1 MTDNK
6 IHLLER
12 ALARE
17 KAARNEAEKILEEKS
32 LELYELQQKLKIAQA
47 SLREK
52 PKELDYNQGRKN
64 YSGLAD
70 AYVKIDLKGNVLEMN
85 DAAVELFGYNPKTEL
100 INATDL
106 VYRDDYL
113 YTANAFKELLKR
125 GTYTDYVSRVYTRD
139 ATYKLVHINSSIV
152 YDEQNNPIAAEGI
165 VRDITEESKARK
177 LIESQSAE
185 LYTIFNSAPFGIV
198 LTEQGKIIKSN
209 EAFQRMTG
217 YSAIEVQQL
226 NSLQLIRQSDMEE
239 VKKLQAD
246 MELGQKVH
254 AVFTQLLKRKGGGL
268 IRVRVN
274 VTTIFDEN
282 RKPKYRLSILED
294 ITEESKKNEL
304 LAEQQEQLEIIVNNS
319 PLGVALSDAG
329 SLTKVN
335 KAFCDL
341 MGYSEEE
348 LKTMVFQDITHPDDA
363 EESSHY
369 FKRMMSGELSM
380 FTVKK
385 RYLKKDGHILYA
397 KTSVSAVRDAKGEIK
412 YQVVMLE
419 DISEQER
426 AEKQKQQLLEQ
437 LEKSNLE
444 LKEYAH
450 VVSHDLK
457 SPLRSISALV
467 SWIKEDCSDIIEQK
481 GSKNL
486 DLIEG
491 TVEQMEN
498 LINGILTYSEI
509 ERSSEEETSVSIHKV
524 VQNIIDLI
532 YIPPHIKV
540 EIKNNLPTVFANEMR
555 IQQLFQNLIS
565 NAINYIDKPKGL
577 VEISCKETSDYYLFA
592 IKDNGIGIPERYHKK
607 IFGIFQSLDSS
618 RKNGST
624 GIGLS
629 IVKKIVE
636 QYNGEISLQSEEGLG
651 TTFYVKLKKN
661 GH

>member
-1 MTDNK
+1 M
-6 IHLLER
+6 LER

-47 SLREK
+47 A
-52 PKELDYNQGRKN
+52 PKKGLEESDDDHGKKN

-70 AYVKIDLKGNVLEMN
+70 AYLKIDLKGNVLEMN
-85 DAAVELFGYNPKTEL
+85 DAAVELFGYNYKIEP
-100 INATDL
+100 INVTDL

-113 YTANAFKELLKR
+113 YTVNSFKELLRR
-125 GTYTDYVSRVYTRD
+125 GTFTDYVSRVYTRD
-139 ATYKLVHINSSIV
+139 AAYKLVHINASIV
-152 YDEQNNPIAAEGI
+152 YDEHNNPIAAEGI

-177 LIESQSAE
+177 LIEAQSAE

-217 YSAIEVQQL
+217 YSAKEVQQL
-226 NSLQLIRQSDMEE
+226 NSLQLIRQSDLEE

-246 MELGQKVH
+246 MESGQKVH
-254 AVFTQLLKRKGGGL
+254 AVFTQLLKRNGGGL

-294 ITEESKKNEL
+294 ITEEYERNEL

-319 PLGVALSDAG
+319 PLGVALSDVGA
-329 SLTKVN
+329 LTKVN
-335 KAFCDL
+335 QAFCDL
-341 MGYSEEE
+341 LGYKESE
-348 LKTMVFQDITHPDDA
+348 LKTMSFKNVTHPDDMK
-363 EESSHY
+363 ESAA
-369 FKRMMSGELSM
+369 FLEKMSSKQLDK
-380 FTVKK
+380 FTLKK
-385 RYLKKDGHILYA
+385 RYIKKDGTILYA
-397 KTSVSAVRDAKGEIK
+397 KTSVSAVRDSKGEIK

-467 SWIKEDCSDIIEQK
+467 SWMREDCSDIIEQK

-491 TVEQMEN
+491 TVEKMEN

-509 ERSSEEETSVSIHKV
+509 ERTEEEESQISIQKV
-524 VQNIIDLI
+524 IENIIGLL
-532 YIPPHIKV
+532 YIPEHI
-540 EIKNNLPTVFANEMR
+540 EIQVRGQMPTIIANEMR
-555 IQQLFQNLIS
+555 MQQLFQNLIS
-565 NAINYIDKPKGL
+565 NAINYIDKPEGL
-577 VEISCKETSDYYLFA
+577 VEISCKETAEYYQFA

-636 QYNGEISLQSEEGLG
+636 QYNGEISLQSEEGMG

-661 GH
+661 RH

>member
-17 KAARNEAEKILEEKS
+17 KAARSQAEKILEEKS
-32 LELYELQQKLKIAQA
+32 LELYELRQKLKIAQTA
-47 SLREK
+47 PQKVL
-52 PKELDYNQGRKN
+52 KEPDDQDEKN

-70 AYVKIDLKGNVLEMN
+70 AYVKIDLRGNVLEMN
-85 DAAVELFGYNPKTEL
+85 DAAVELFGYSHKKES
-100 INATDL
+100 INVVDL
-106 VYRDDYL
+106 VYRDDYI
-113 YTANAFKELLKR
+113 YTVNSFKELLRR
-125 GTYTDYVSRVYTRD
+125 GTFTDYVSRVYTKD
-139 ATYKLVHINSSIV
+139 TAYKLVHINASII
-152 YDEQNNPIAAEGI
+152 YDEHNSPIAAEGI

-177 LIESQSAE
+177 LIEAQSAE

-217 YSAIEVQQL
+217 YSATEVNQL
-226 NSLQLIRQSDMEE
+226 DSLKLIRQSDLEK
-239 VKKLQAD
+239 VKKVQAD
-246 MELGQKVH
+246 MESGQKVF

-268 IRVRVN
+268 IRVRMN

-294 ITEESKKNEL
+294 ITEEYERNEL

-319 PLGVALSDAG
+319 PLGVGLSDAG

-348 LKTMVFQDITHPDDA
+348 LKTMAFQDITHPDDA

-385 RYLKKDGHILYA
+385 RYLKKDGQILYA

-467 SWIKEDCSDIIEQK
+467 SWMREDCSDIIEQK

-509 ERSSEEETSVSIHKV
+509 ERTEEKESQISIQKV
-524 VQNIIDLI
+524 IENIIRLL
-532 YIPPHIKV
+532 YIPEHIEV
-540 EIKNNLPTVFANEMR
+540 QVRGQMPNIIANEMR
-555 IQQLFQNLIS
+555 MQQLFQNLIS
-565 NAINYIDKPKGL
+565 NAINYIDKPEGL
-577 VEISCKETSDYYLFA
+577 VEISCKETAEYYLFA

-636 QYNGEISLQSEEGLG
+636 QYNGEISLQSKEGMG

-661 GH
+661 RH